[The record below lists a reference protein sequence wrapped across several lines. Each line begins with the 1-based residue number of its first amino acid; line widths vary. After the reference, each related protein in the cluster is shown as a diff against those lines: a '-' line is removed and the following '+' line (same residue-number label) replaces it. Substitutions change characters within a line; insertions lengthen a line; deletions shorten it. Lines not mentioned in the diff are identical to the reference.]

1 MWQPVPER
9 RDLPATS
16 RAPSDLVLA
25 FTRVLHVNGEATDDT
40 LAAADRLAN
49 HFGLRASILPRW
61 GELQIG
67 SADDGLVSVAAAD
80 PTGIDME
87 LVASAVR
94 ALDEVSARPLVP
106 PPACGL

>member
-25 FTRVLHVNGEATDDT
+25 FTRVLHVNGESTDDT

-61 GELQIG
+61 GELQIE
-67 SADDGLVSVAAAD
+67 SADDGLV
-80 PTGIDME
+80 PW
-87 LVASAVR
+87 L
-94 ALDEVSARPLVP
+94 RPI
-106 PPACGL
+106 PPASTWIAWRQPCGPSTSSPPAG